1 MVLNHEEDKYEKE
14 AEKRTL
20 NMIREELQDDF
31 KADNEDPD
39 DEFSKEFKSDK
50 NKDFFD
56 EKESRQ

>member
-1 MVLNHEEDKYEKE
+1 
-14 AEKRTL
+14 
-20 NMIREELQDDF
+20 MIREELQDDF

-56 EKESRQ
+56 EKESQQQLSEIEERENRER